1 MGKLQENRSAVL
13 VFLARFILG
22 PMMSSGAVMF
32 GPAVEMRGGIVEAAA
47 AAAAAAIH
55 HDCAVIEMFFG
66 LINATAPPL

>member
-1 MGKLQENRSAVL
+1 MGKLQENRLAVL
-13 VFLARFILG
+13 FFLARFILG
-22 PMMSSGAVMF
+22 PIMSSGAVMF
-32 GPAVEMRGGIVEAAA
+32 GPAVEMRGEIVE